1 MKIAGRSDAQR
12 AVPDDEPV
20 KPGQIEPVDLRENAV
35 RLETGL
41 LLEPADGAD
50 GGGVMDAGHAQLRH
64 IREDSADGDKHS
76 LNKRKLQV
84 FFAVGDGLQGLPWEA
99 CAVMMGI
106 Q

>member
-50 GGGVMDAGHAQLRH
+50 GG
-64 IREDSADGDKHS
+64 
-76 LNKRKLQV
+76 KLHGRPKVASSQAPRDLTPKV
-84 FFAVGDGLQGLPWEA
+84 SVA
-99 CAVMMGI
+99 
-106 Q
+106 